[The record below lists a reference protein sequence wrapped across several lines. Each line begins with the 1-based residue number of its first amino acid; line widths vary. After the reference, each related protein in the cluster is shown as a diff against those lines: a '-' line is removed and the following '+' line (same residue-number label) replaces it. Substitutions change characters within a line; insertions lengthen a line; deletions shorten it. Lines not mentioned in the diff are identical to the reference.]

1 MEILDIK
8 NLSFTYPEEKKCAIE
23 NINLKV
29 ERGEFIV
36 VCGHSGCG
44 KTTLFKLIKSE
55 IAPLGKKEG
64 KILFCGTDIEELSEK
79 DKAAKIELPD
89 LDL

>member
-29 ERGEFIV
+29 ARGEFIV

-44 KTTLFKLIKSE
+44 V
-55 IAPLGKKEG
+55 
-64 KILFCGTDIEELSEK
+64 
-79 DKAAKIELPD
+79 
-89 LDL
+89 